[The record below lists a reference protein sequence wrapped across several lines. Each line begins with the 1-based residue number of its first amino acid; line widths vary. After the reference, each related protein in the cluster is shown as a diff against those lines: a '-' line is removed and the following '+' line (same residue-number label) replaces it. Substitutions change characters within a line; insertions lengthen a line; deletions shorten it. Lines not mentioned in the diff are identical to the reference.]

1 MWQSGKRK
9 DISGNWEQEREERY
23 SRQEK
28 EKKRNDK
35 SGKLKRNMI
44 WQFEIG
50 KEIYGCQEQANT
62 YISVRKIRKQEKRKL
77 KAKIVRLK
85 LFCPVRC

>member
-28 EKKRNDK
+28 EKKRNEK
-35 SGKLKRNMI
+35 SGKLKRNMV
-44 WQFEIG
+44 EG
-50 KEIYGCQEQANT
+50 KKECCKCHFNRGNI
-62 YISVRKIRKQEKRKL
+62 
-77 KAKIVRLK
+77 
-85 LFCPVRC
+85 